1 MMYSF
6 VARGKVMLAEYI
18 EFIGNFSN
26 IASQCLKK
34 LPASNNRVTYN
45 CDDHIFNF
53 LAENGFRYLGS
64 EEHEKEGR
72 KYKPSRA
79 KLLRPAS

>member
-1 MMYSF
+1 MMYIF
-6 VARGKVMLAEYI
+6 VARGKVMLAEYTK
-18 EFIGNFSN
+18 FTGNFGS

-34 LPASNNRVTYN
+34 LPASNNRFTYN

-53 LAENGFRYLGS
+53 IAENGFS
-64 EEHEKEGR
+64 QFPFEEHEKEDR

-79 KLLRPAS
+79 KLLRPPS